1 VIERYTRPG
10 MGRIWGEEAK
20 YTAWLRVELAV
31 CEAYA
36 RRGRIPADALAR
48 IRQKSRVDIRRILEI
63 QDRVKHEMIAL
74 LTSLEEQL
82 GTDSRFVHIGLTA
95 NDVWDT
101 ALAELLTSLEEQLGT
116 DSRFVHIGLTANDV
130 WDTALAVQLRD
141 AADLLIAGQERL
153 RAALG
158 DLARRHKDTLIVG
171 RTHGVHAEPTTFGL
185 KVAVWYVEAGR
196 NLERLRRA
204 RDVVAVGK
212 LSGAVGNFA
221 HVDPDIEDE
230 VCRELGLEP
239 APVSTQVVQRD
250 RHAEFCTT
258 LAIAA
263 ASLEKIALEVRGLQR
278 TEVLEAQEPFAEG
291 QKGSS
296 SMPHKRNPELSE
308 RICGLSRVIRSNAQA
323 ALENVALWHERDISH
338 SSVERVILPDSTTLL
353 DYLLDLTAFILE
365 GLDVDPARMAENLDR
380 SYGLV
385 YSQRVLLKLTDA
397 GLARQVAYEIV
408 QRNAMRAWR
417 ERRSFLELLAAEP
430 EVSGRLT
437 ADELKACFDPA
448 WYLRHVD
455 AIFKRIGLL

>member
-1 VIERYTRPG
+1 MIERYTRPG

-48 IRQKSRVDIRRILEI
+48 IRQTSRVDIRRILEI
-63 QDRVKHEMIAL
+63 QDRVKHEMIA
-74 LTSLEEQL
+74 
-82 GTDSRFVHIGLTA
+82 
-95 NDVWDT
+95 
-101 ALAELLTSLEEQLGT
+101 LLTSLEEQLGT

-338 SSVERVILPDSTTLL
+338 SSVERVILPDSTILL

-365 GLDVDPARMAENLDR
+365 GLDVDPARMAENLDK

-417 ERRSFLELLAAEP
+417 ERRSFLDLLAAEP

>member
-1 VIERYTRPG
+1 MIERYTRPA

-48 IRQKSRVDIRRILEI
+48 IRQKSRVDVRRILEI

-101 ALAELLTSLEEQLGT
+101 ALA
-116 DSRFVHIGLTANDV
+116 
-130 WDTALAVQLRD
+130 VQLRD
-141 AADLLIAGQERL
+141 AADLLIIGQERL

-338 SSVERVILPDSTTLL
+338 SSVERVILPDSTILL

-417 ERRSFLELLAAEP
+417 ERRSFLELLTAEP
-430 EVSGRLT
+430 EVSGRVT

>member
-1 VIERYTRPG
+1 

-48 IRQKSRVDIRRILEI
+48 IRQTSRVDIRRILEI
-63 QDRVKHEMIAL
+63 QDRVKHEMIA
-74 LTSLEEQL
+74 
-82 GTDSRFVHIGLTA
+82 
-95 NDVWDT
+95 
-101 ALAELLTSLEEQLGT
+101 LLTSLEEQLGT

-278 TEVLEAQEPFAEG
+278 TEVLEAQEPFGEG

-296 SMPHKRNPELSE
+296 AMPHKRNPELAE
-308 RICGLSRVIRSNAQA
+308 RICGLARLLRGHATA

-338 SSVERVILPDSTTLL
+338 SSVERIVLPDSTIAL
-353 DYLLDLTAFILE
+353 DYILDLAAFVVE
-365 GLDVDPARMAENLDR
+365 GLEVDPVRMAENLER
-380 SYGLV
+380 SYGLI
-385 YSQRVLLKLTDA
+385 YSQRVLLKLTEA
-397 GLARQVAYEIV
+397 GLARQKAYEIV
-408 QRNAMRAWR
+408 QKNSMRAWR
-417 ERRSFLELLAAEP
+417 ERRAFYELLAADPAVTEHLSP
-430 EVSGRLT
+430 
-437 ADELKACFDPA
+437 ADLKACFDPS
-448 WYLRHVD
+448 WYLRNVN
-455 AIFKRIGLL
+455 AVFRRAGLA